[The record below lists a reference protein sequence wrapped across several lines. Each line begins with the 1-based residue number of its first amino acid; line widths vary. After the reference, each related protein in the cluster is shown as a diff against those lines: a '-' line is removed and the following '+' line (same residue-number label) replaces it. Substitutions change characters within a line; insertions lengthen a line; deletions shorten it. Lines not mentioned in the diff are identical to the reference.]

1 MRALLRESRRSSG
14 WPWTSWIGTSGCAA
28 SSGRNGFEYVARNY
42 AWASILDKY
51 ERLFTRVLGAGP
63 EAGTPELTK
72 IGRYVKEYQRV
83 GFSLHG
89 LCQLH
94 DQEPGDQDRLLRSRS
109 EREDDQPPLHPLQ
122 ARRRY
127 RGEFICLETETERT
141 FFFDLLPIKAGLI
154 GEFKVHF
161 QLMTVPG
168 QAFYEASRKSVLKGA
183 DGIVFVADSQIPLL
197 DANLENFDGLRR
209 NCLEHNIDLNQIPL
223 VFQYNKR
230 DLNYLIPVE
239 TFNNLLNP
247 RRLPFVEAAAIN
259 GVGVFE
265 SLREISKL
273 TVPVVREKILG
284 EKRKEMGK
292 TEFHEES
299 SERGRRAA
307 GAGPGRG
314 RIRQSRPGQPLPGDE
329 DQDEVPEGDRDA
341 SSTRSPRNSGPRA
354 NNPAS
359 AFLIR
364 PRALA

>member
-1 MRALLRESRRSSG
+1 MA
-14 WPWTSWIGTSGCAA
+14 
-28 SSGRNGFEYVARNY
+28 FVNY
-42 AWASILDKY
+42 ATKNLAIKIVYYGPGLSGKTTNLRYIFFKLDAS
-51 ERLFTRVLGAGP
+51 
-63 EAGTPELTK
+63 
-72 IGRYVKEYQRV
+72 
-83 GFSLHG
+83 
-89 LCQLH
+89 
-94 DQEPGDQDRLLRSRS
+94 
-109 EREDDQPPLHPLQ
+109 
-122 ARRRY
+122 Y
-127 RGEFICLETETERT
+127 RGDFICLETETERT

-183 DGIVFVADSQIPLL
+183 DGIIFVSDSQIPLL

-273 TVPVVREKILG
+273 TVPVVREKVLG
-284 EKRKEMGK
+284 EKRKEFIK
-292 TEFHEES
+292 
-299 SERGRRAA
+299 A
-307 GAGPGRG
+307 
-314 RIRQSRPGQPLPGDE
+314 
-329 DQDEVPEGDRDA
+329 EVPEEFPTEA
-341 SSTRSPRNSGPRA
+341 VSPRELPKENVEFITPSQ
-354 NNPAS
+354 AS
-359 AFLIR
+359 PFQVTKIKMKSQKEIEQELEKISKEFGTKDK
-364 PRALA
+364 

>member
-1 MRALLRESRRSSG
+1 MA
-14 WPWTSWIGTSGCAA
+14 
-28 SSGRNGFEYVARNY
+28 FVNY
-42 AWASILDKY
+42 ATKNLAIKIVYYGPGLSGKTTNLRFIYFKLDAS
-51 ERLFTRVLGAGP
+51 
-63 EAGTPELTK
+63 
-72 IGRYVKEYQRV
+72 
-83 GFSLHG
+83 
-89 LCQLH
+89 
-94 DQEPGDQDRLLRSRS
+94 
-109 EREDDQPPLHPLQ
+109 
-122 ARRRY
+122 Y

-168 QAFYEASRKSVLKGA
+168 QAFYEASRKSVLKGS
-183 DGIVFVADSQIPLL
+183 DGIIFVADSQIPLL

-273 TVPVVREKILG
+273 TVPIVREKILG
-284 EKRKEMGK
+284 EKRKEIK
-292 TEFHEES
+292 KAEFHE
-299 SERGRRAA
+299 
-307 GAGPGRG
+307 AGPEEAAER
-314 RIRQSRPGQPLPGDE
+314 RELLRE
-329 DQDEVPEGDRDA
+329 DVEFVTPAQA
-341 SSTRSPRNSGPRA
+341 SPFQVTKIKMKSQKEIEQELEKISKEFGTKA
-354 NNPAS
+354 K
-359 AFLIR
+359 
-364 PRALA
+364 